1 MDIKQRLKEIKEN
14 NYKLPEGE
22 RDQIIH
28 EMLFNIGSVDSE
40 LRDDLIYFTFSKWM
54 LNGDIPV
61 MQLKEVYE
69 ALFTEQHIF
78 FGIGETDTDSV
89 FTRSFSVLLIP
100 LLLMADQRTPFLKAQ
115 DMVRMKD
122 GVIQYIHEEKDYRG
136 FVAGKGWAH
145 SVAHTA
151 DAMDELGKSTVLS
164 LGDKLELLEAIR
176 ALICKKNIVYFNLED
191 ERLTSAAV
199 TILSHERFTEI
210 QIEAWLKEFTNW
222 DKSEVWNEE
231 YVIISN
237 IKNFLASLYFRLSR
251 YDNLSIYAGMT
262 KEALQSMMGN
272 YI

>member
-1 MDIKQRLKEIKEN
+1 
-14 NYKLPEGE
+14 
-22 RDQIIH
+22 
-28 EMLFNIGSVDSE
+28 
-40 LRDDLIYFTFSKWM
+40 
-54 LNGDIPV
+54 
-61 MQLKEVYE
+61 
-69 ALFTEQHIF
+69 
-78 FGIGETDTDSV
+78 
-89 FTRSFSVLLIP
+89 
-100 LLLMADQRTPFLKAQ
+100 
-115 DMVRMKD
+115 MVRMKD

-145 SVAHTA
+145 SVAH
-151 DAMDELGKSTVLS
+151 
-164 LGDKLELLEAIR
+164 
-176 ALICKKNIVYFNLED
+176 IVYFNLED

-262 KEALQSMMGN
+262 KETLQSMMRN